1 MACTGFFVK
10 WNGATVILTSAS
22 LVRSSGDENNIVEN
36 LRIEVLLPHNQC
48 REGKLQNYCLHY
60 NIAVVIITDYHARR
74 PANVLVDWHSVDDV
88 AAVGCCFKSGALMAT
103 TGKLVPWS
111 GTLDCEYL
119 IRSSCKITKA
129 GIGGPVVTLDG
140 DVIGMNFYDRR
151 TGTPFLPWE
160 CISDILEWF
169 DGKSKSGKIGNDGD
183 SFDAPFC
190 KMNESDKDRLNRWPV
205 PMPCWRHPDY
215 LDEDKSDDD
224 DDDDDNSHFK
234 YTYINGEK
242 VMFR

>member
-1 MACTGFFVK
+1 
-10 WNGATVILTSAS
+10 
-22 LVRSSGDENNIVEN
+22 
-36 LRIEVLLPHNQC
+36 
-48 REGKLQNYCLHY
+48 
-60 NIAVVIITDYHARR
+60 
-74 PANVLVDWHSVDDV
+74 
-88 AAVGCCFKSGALMAT
+88 
-103 TGKLVPWS
+103 
-111 GTLDCEYL
+111 
-119 IRSSCKITKA
+119 
-129 GIGGPVVTLDG
+129 
-140 DVIGMNFYDRR
+140 MNFYDRR

-183 SFDAPFC
+183 TFDAPFC

>member
-1 MACTGFFVK
+1 MQEKKGFLHAQVFFVK

-36 LRIEVLLPHNQC
+36 LRVGAPHVSAISCSCKVLLNLMISSLYYLQIEVLLPHNQC

-119 IRSSCKITKA
+119 IRSSCKITK
-129 GIGGPVVTLDG
+129 VVLCLFP
-140 DVIGMNFYDRR
+140 NFS
-151 TGTPFLPWE
+151 L
-160 CISDILEWF
+160 
-169 DGKSKSGKIGNDGD
+169 
-183 SFDAPFC
+183 
-190 KMNESDKDRLNRWPV
+190 
-205 PMPCWRHPDY
+205 
-215 LDEDKSDDD
+215 
-224 DDDDDNSHFK
+224 
-234 YTYINGEK
+234 
-242 VMFR
+242 